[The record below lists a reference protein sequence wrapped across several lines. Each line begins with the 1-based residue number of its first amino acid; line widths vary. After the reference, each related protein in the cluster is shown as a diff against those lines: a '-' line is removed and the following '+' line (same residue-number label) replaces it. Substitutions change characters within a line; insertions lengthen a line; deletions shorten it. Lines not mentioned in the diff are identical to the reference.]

1 MIRPS
6 RVPRT
11 ILAGVLVLT
20 GLSAVAMSAG
30 AATKKKTINIA
41 YMSFDV
47 ANSYDAPMLAAA
59 QATAASDGAKLTVF
73 DGAANPSTQYTQLQD
88 AIQSGKYQGI
98 ITQPIVNT
106 NLIPLVRQAFA
117 KGIKVVNIDQI
128 LGTSYKTDKVQVN
141 GLSGNVVF
149 IPSQI
154 GTQLGEQVIAACAS
168 KNLDPCQVGYMYSI
182 KGSTIDTAIYSGFSS
197 AIAAH
202 PSVQVVA
209 EGQSYYTISGGLTAA
224 QTMLQSNPNL
234 NVIAAADQGIE
245 GTVEALATA
254 KSTGSVQLAGYGG
267 SAAAIAGVK
276 SGAWYSDVA
285 QAPET
290 EGQLG
295 VAELVKAIRTGV
307 KSAPQNPVA
316 ALPDH
321 GVITKA
327 DAHLFT
333 AQWPG

>member
-1 MIRPS
+1 M
-6 RVPRT
+6 PRT
-11 ILAGVLVLT
+11 ILAGVAMLS
-20 GLSAVAMSAG
+20 GLAGIAVSAG
-30 AATKKKTINIA
+30 AATKHTAINIA

-73 DGAANPSTQYTQLQD
+73 DGGASPSTQYTQLQD
-88 AIQSGKYQGI
+88 AIESGKYQGI
-98 ITQPIVNT
+98 ITQPVVNT
-106 NLIPLVRQAFA
+106 NLIPLVRKALA
-117 KGIKVVNIDQI
+117 KKIKVVNIDQI
-128 LGTSYKTDKVQVN
+128 LGTSYKTGKIQVN

-149 IPSQI
+149 VPSQI
-154 GTQLGEQVIAACAS
+154 GTQLGEQVVAACAS
-168 KNLDPCQVGYMYSI
+168 KNLNPCQVGYMYSI
-182 KGSTIDTAIYSGFSS
+182 KGSTIDTAIYAGFSS
-197 AIAAH
+197 AIASH
-202 PSVQVVA
+202 SSVQVVA

-224 QTMLQSNPNL
+224 QTMLQSNPSL

-245 GTVEALATA
+245 GSVEALSSA
-254 KSTGSVQLAGYGG
+254 KLSGSVLLAGYGG

-276 SGAWYSDVA
+276 SGAWFSDVA

-295 VAELVKAIRTGV
+295 VAELVKVIRTGV
-307 KSAPQNPVA
+307 KSAAQNPVA

-321 GVITKA
+321 GVITAA
-327 DAHLFT
+327 DAHSFT